1 MMATG
6 FVLIAFGFAVYAWY
20 TGGGNSPAGLQMAGA
35 ISFVTGYWLSV
46 FSLAVLLW
54 NHAP

>member
-1 MMATG
+1 MMAIG